1 MRGVS
6 SVKSYRRFPIELA
19 TLAYVA
25 AYLPYVVLTRQLATA
40 DAAAVGRP
48 LTGLE
53 ILPAMLI
60 TGMITTLGFIWLVG
74 WNQHVARVKVG
85 PLSVPLATKW
95 TAASG
100 VCTAL
105 ILVTVPL
112 SYTFQDVSIPFMQLL
127 MRGDI
132 LIIAP
137 VVDLLMRRKVHW
149 WSWAAL
155 ALVGF
160 ALFITLSDR
169 GGLKLPPLAIVTII
183 VYTIGYFGRL
193 WIMSK
198 VSKDDD
204 PVKLRAFFSE
214 EKIVGFPVAILLLA
228 LVAVIGGRQG
238 EELRWGF
245 SDVWTTEQVILI
257 SLCGLMVCLT
267 GVFAGFILLNARE
280 NSYCVPLERSAS
292 ILAGIF
298 GSVLL
303 AVFLGGRMPS
313 NAEFTGA
320 GLLIVAVTL
329 LWLGPRVAASRAARR
344 AGLKEASAEAA
355 AESAS

>member
-1 MRGVS
+1 M
-6 SVKSYRRFPIELA
+6 
-19 TLAYVA
+19 
-25 AYLPYVVLTRQLATA
+25 
-40 DAAAVGRP
+40 
-48 LTGLE
+48 
-53 ILPAMLI
+53 
-60 TGMITTLGFIWLVG
+60 
-74 WNQHVARVKVG
+74 
-85 PLSVPLATKW
+85 
-95 TAASG
+95 
-100 VCTAL
+100 CTAL

-137 VVDLLMRRKVHW
+137 VVDLLMRRRVHW

-155 ALVGF
+155 GLVGVALVV
-160 ALFITLSDR
+160 TLSAR
-169 GGLKLPPLAIVTII
+169 GGLKLPPLAFATIV

-193 WIMSK
+193 WIMSR

-204 PVKLRAFFSE
+204 PVRLRAFFSE
-214 EKIVGFPVAILLLA
+214 EKIVAFPVAILMLLA
-228 LVAVIGGRQG
+228 VVAFGGRQG
-238 EELRWGF
+238 AELSWGF
-245 SDVWTTEQVILI
+245 VTVWTRPEMLLI

-267 GVFAGFILLNARE
+267 GVFSGFILLDARE

-313 NAEFTGA
+313 GAEFAGA

-329 LWLGPRVAASRAARR
+329 LWLGPRLSAAAPAGAQARR
-344 AGLKEASAEAA
+344 RPERSRGGIPVVSNSEFEMSKPPIPQDFDPLLPETFDSAHEDYARLRA
-355 AESAS
+355 DMPRGAH